1 MSHRGKK
8 PSQLQGHR
16 RRGEADDGSVMPP
29 MVPPPP
35 TVDFSMVDSA
45 AVSNGAVNS
54 LGFSIPILSS
64 RQADMREGLDNITS
78 RLNRTLSQ
86 YDNVY
91 KEDENESDDFERTTE
106 STVTSVED
114 EKRKFQTRYET
125 ITARVDTMERERAEL
140 LNSMAEWLESDQ
152 TPYDSPKDTTSTE
165 QSAQSLRDQMLN
177 TKMDFKKLEKM
188 NNEKD
193 RLVSQGQDTGLI
205 QEESSRL
212 QMKVVQKFKKM
223 YESKKLSATRR
234 TFGDHW
240 KHASDEIVVLL
251 RRIRSEGTGS
261 IEALGEQ
268 LEKAA
273 NAIQRQAEEMIRLEG
288 RIREKEQMVEKW
300 SQENAKLTNDNLLL
314 NSEKDKC
321 RDIIKKLKKAL
332 IEERRKK
339 GTATIPDDVDAQKIP
354 RRMPVVPTRQE
365 TNQRRNRQLQ
375 GREQERDRGMLCQ
388 DCRRDLDRSVQEAEP
403 SQPGDSQAVESGLVP
418 GDEEEEH
425 GSYLPSSEVIVL
437 EEENEWLTA
446 KASRLEQTLVEKEMQ
461 MMKLELQLSEVMDA
475 VKKSSPQIIKRLS
488 MTDPVAFQ
496 NIGLARDV
504 NLKTTCQARITEHT
518 PSTQDITSF
527 NQTTSASRNTKNL
540 QVPRGQKTSS
550 KKSAKKREASNSVK
564 EETPI
569 ASQSSQ
575 TSLGDKE
582 EISRLTEQRD
592 KLQDDLTTMKGQLMR
607 AQRDLISVKYAST
620 VPGKMGS
627 ETSDLENQTGQP
639 SSDSLSQTSTTTETI
654 STPRK
659 PTVVKYDDEFQAYA
673 ELMQA
678 NKDTRPS
685 QTLSRPR
692 RQSKGGHEGMQQGQ
706 VVAEV
711 GSQMVAEVES
721 AIREDTVSSSMVE
734 EKEHVQM
741 EEFVTFDQGMQ
752 TDPMMDPL
760 GQWSNVPSIKKLRKS
775 SQLPSLVT
783 GTAPTETDTPVDQT
797 PDAKPPADWTQ
808 FDPTGPYT
816 PAMDSKRASI
826 SHQMKAGQMPTKLDA
841 DGIVSYVE
849 RELGRIIQGITG
861 YTDYLKRLIQR
872 EVTDM
877 MNVNIAIR
885 KQLSETTLQK
895 LDQGTLE
902 SIPPSADTGRR
913 SRGLATPIRRG
924 RFEIIKDK
932 NQSSRFATKNA
943 FATIQPA
950 GRRFMHAASPEQQ
963 WNFQTRTHTPVFADQ
978 VGLWNTF
985 ARDYIMAA
993 DQAAMERL
1001 LPGPSDSLCTRLQKQ
1016 IEMIG
1021 QHSIDVLRG
1030 TTVFFR
1036 ETVTQQMEEYSV
1048 LHNTFGIRQ
1057 EVRVLMTPTPTPTN
1071 TLKALQQ
1078 DPEAERDQPKAD
1090 NKPLPLKLTRSTSHN
1105 SFLEQRN
1112 VNYGQPQKKQIHVH
1126 IDRDFPRQAVDL
1138 HLPMATQSLNSIQ
1151 SSHRYLPA
1159 LTGYENQKPRNRDEM
1174 HIPKA
1179 TLPRRGLVTLQVK
1192 EAATTMG
1199 QSKVV
1204 DSKRRCRPVAVS
1216 HRGLQSHQRELMGRL
1231 GKKPD
1236 GDDNQEAGQPLTT
1249 ILEFKRQLFQTQE
1262 EQPSKTFDHTKIL
1275 DPTELDAEPGKFLPP
1290 LENER
1295 RRVIIQAQDKL
1306 RGPMQLHV
1314 QAKYVGFQSDG
1325 PE

>member
-8 PSQLQGHR
+8 PSHPGHR
-16 RRGEADDGSVMPP
+16 RRTEADDSVMPS
-29 MVPPPP
+29 MVPPP

-91 KEDENESDDFERTTE
+91 KEDEVSWSINFFLKK
-106 STVTSVED
+106 TSVEE

-140 LNSMAEWLESDQ
+140 LNSMAE
-152 TPYDSPKDTTSTE
+152 PKDTTSTE

-177 TKMDFKKLEKM
+177 TKMDFKKLEKI

-339 GTATIPDDVDAQKIP
+339 GTPTIPDDVDAQKIP

-375 GREQERDRGMLCQ
+375 GRDQERDTGMLCQ
-388 DCRRDLDRSVQEAEP
+388 DCCRDLDRSVQEAEP

-418 GDEEEEH
+418 SDEEEH

-488 MTDPVAFQ
+488 MTDPVDFR
-496 NIGLARDV
+496 NLGLARDA
-504 NLKTTCQARITEHT
+504 NLKTTRPARITEHT
-518 PSTQDITSF
+518 PSTQDITSL

-550 KKSAKKREASNSVK
+550 KKSAKKRAASNSVK
-564 EETPI
+564 DETPI
-569 ASQSSQ
+569 ANQSSQ
-575 TSLGDKE
+575 TSLGHKE

-627 ETSDLENQTGQP
+627 ETSELENQTGQP
-639 SSDSLSQTSTTTETI
+639 SSDSLSQTSTTPETI

-692 RQSKGGHEGMQQGQ
+692 RQSKGGHEATQQDQ

-711 GSQMVAEVES
+711 GSQMVEN
-721 AIREDTVSSSMVE
+721 
-734 EKEHVQM
+734 EHVHM

-760 GQWSNVPSIKKLRKS
+760 GQWSNVPLLKKRRKS

-783 GTAPTETDTPVDQT
+783 GTAPTDTDTPTDQA

-877 MNVNIAIR
+877 MNINIAIR

-895 LDQGTLE
+895 LDQGTFE

-985 ARDYIMAA
+985 ARDHIMAA
-993 DQAAMERL
+993 DEAAMERL

-1078 DPEAERDQPKAD
+1078 DLEAERDQPKAD

-1126 IDRDFPRQAVDL
+1126 IDHDFPRQAVDL

-1151 SSHRYLPA
+1151 SSHRYLPP

-1199 QSKVV
+1199 QSKV

-1262 EQPSKTFDHTKIL
+1262 EQPSKTSDHTKIL

-1306 RGPMQLHV
+1306 RGPMQHHV

-1325 PE
+1325 QE